1 MFLLFLHRPIK
12 RSPMELLKVSDIRKA
27 EKGSPV
33 LQGISFTQQE
43 FQKLAIAG
51 ESGSGKSTLL
61 KIIAGYLQTDAGEV
75 LFNNVKVKGPL
86 QKLIPGHDDIAY
98 LSQHFELRA
107 NYRVEEILSY
117 ANQLTEEEATMLYEV
132 CRIDHLLERRTDQL
146 SGGEKQRIAMARL
159 LIMSPKL
166 FLLDEPFSNLDL
178 IHRNI
183 LKTVINDIGEK
194 LKITCLLVSHDPGD
208 ILPWAD
214 EVLIIKDGQIV
225 HQGTPRQTY
234 TQPSSEYVAGLFGKY
249 NLISAARSKE
259 FRTLPGVAD
268 NGKDIFIRP
277 EQLVINKEGNG
288 LAGRVSKVFYQGSHY
303 EIEMVLAGNIVTVR
317 SEHGEF
323 TKGENVHVALLPG
336 ELWYL

>member
-1 MFLLFLHRPIK
+1 
-12 RSPMELLKVSDIRKA
+12 MELLKVSDIRKA

-33 LQGISFTQQE
+33 LQGISFIQKE

-61 KIIAGYLQTDAGEV
+61 KIIAGYLQTDSGEV
-75 LFNNVKVKGPL
+75 LFDNAKVKGPL
-86 QKLIPGHDDIAY
+86 QKLIPGHDQIAY

-117 ANQLTEEEATMLYEV
+117 ANQLSEEEANTLYEV
-132 CRIDHLLERRTDQL
+132 CRIDHLLARRTDQL

-159 LIMSPKL
+159 LIMSPRL

-225 HQGTPRQTY
+225 HQGTPHQTY
-234 TQPSSEYVAGLFGKY
+234 TQPSNEYVAGLFGKY
-249 NLISAARSKE
+249 NLISASRSKG
-259 FRTLPGVAD
+259 FRSLPGVED
-268 NGKDIFIRP
+268 NGKNIFIRP
-277 EQLVINKEGNG
+277 ENLHINREGNG
-288 LAGRVSKVFYQGSHY
+288 LPGRVSKVMYQGSNY
-303 EIEMVLAGNIVTVR
+303 EIEVVLAENIITVKA
-317 SEHGEF
+317 EHGEF
-323 TKGENVHVALLPG
+323 TKGEHVNVSIASRDI
-336 ELWYL
+336 WYM